1 MAKYKA
7 LKDFYK
13 ISEDKSYNIDEEIE
27 LSDEIA
33 EPLVKYGFIAM
44 LKVEVKKVK
53 K

>member
-13 ISEDKSYNIDEEIE
+13 ISEDKSYKIDEEIE
-27 LSDEIA
+27 LTDEVA
-33 EPLVKYGFIAM
+33 EPLVKHGFIEAV
-44 LKVEVKKVK
+44 KVEVKKVK